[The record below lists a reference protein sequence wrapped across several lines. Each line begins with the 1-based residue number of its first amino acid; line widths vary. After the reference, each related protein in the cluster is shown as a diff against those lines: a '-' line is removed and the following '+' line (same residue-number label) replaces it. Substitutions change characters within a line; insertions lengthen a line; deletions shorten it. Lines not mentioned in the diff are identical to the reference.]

1 MEELTPREAADL
13 LQAKPSNTIL
23 LDVREPMELEL
34 ASVQG
39 ALHIP
44 MNEIPARL
52 AEIDKSKTIICLC
65 HSGGRS
71 AQVAA
76 FLEQRGYPSVINLLG
91 GIHGWS
97 LDVDDRIPTY

>member
-52 AEIDKSKTIICLC
+52 DEIDKGKTIICLC

-76 FLEQRGYPSVINLLG
+76 FLEHRGYPSVINLVG

-97 LDVDDRIPTY
+97 LEVDERIPTY

>member
-13 LQAKPSNTIL
+13 LQAKPANTIL
-23 LDVREPMELEL
+23 LDVREPAELEL

-52 AEIDKSKTIICLC
+52 AEIDKTKTIICLC

-76 FLEQRGYPSVINLLG
+76 FLEHRGYPSVINLLG

-97 LDVDDRIPTY
+97 LEVDERIPTY